1 MKTERFRSSNSK
13 FSSRGFLFALAA
25 SSMLLMNN
33 FNTMDKYGAES
44 DQVDLMPENYASDTV
59 IIQVCRETATIAH
72 SERMLNSVDRAGNL
86 RNVTIGTS
94 IVFGVAAAVLG
105 GIAMAPLVP
114 VVLIIGGIEYA
125 WMQSQISTQLAEAEA
140 RSSNQLAADNVK
152 CVEDHAN
159 LLAELGV
166 IDHAG
171 TTFQY
176 SFTSGS

>member
-1 MKTERFRSSNSK
+1 
-13 FSSRGFLFALAA
+13 
-25 SSMLLMNN
+25 
-33 FNTMDKYGAES
+33 
-44 DQVDLMPENYASDTV
+44 
-59 IIQVCRETATIAH
+59 
-72 SERMLNSVDRAGNL
+72 MLNSVDRAGNL

-94 IVFGVAAAVLG
+94 IVFGVAAAVVG
-105 GIAMAPLVP
+105 GIAMAPLVS
-114 VVLIIGGIEYA
+114 VVLITGGIEYA

-166 IDHAG
+166 FDHAG